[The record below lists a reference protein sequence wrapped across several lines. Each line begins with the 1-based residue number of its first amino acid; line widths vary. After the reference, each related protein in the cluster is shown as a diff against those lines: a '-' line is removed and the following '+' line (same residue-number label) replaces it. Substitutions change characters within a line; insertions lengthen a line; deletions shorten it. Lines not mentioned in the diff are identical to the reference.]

1 MSLHV
6 CISNLVKESNFYTAV
21 RFYRKGHCVVGEWSF
36 SVYGFGLCLKFVYL
50 SVYVCMVVFVCTV
63 CATLSYVFLVL
74 VVWIWK
80 EESPAA
86 RKGLSLSY
94 LNTINDMEILQEEIS
109 NSIYGIHIKK
119 GPGIQMFSFY
129 TVYLYISYHNE
140 T

>member
-1 MSLHV
+1 MHIQFCERKQRLHSCPFLPKGTLRGRGMILLRVWVWSLPQV
-6 CISNLVKESNFYTAV
+6 CLLE
-21 RFYRKGHCVVGEWSF
+21 CD
-36 SVYGFGLCLKFVYL
+36 
-50 SVYVCMVVFVCTV
+50 YVCMVVFVCTV

-94 LNTINDMEILQEEIS
+94 LNTINDMEILQEAIS

-119 GPGIQMFSFY
+119 GPGIQIFSFY
-129 TVYLYISYHNE
+129 EEYLYIHYNV